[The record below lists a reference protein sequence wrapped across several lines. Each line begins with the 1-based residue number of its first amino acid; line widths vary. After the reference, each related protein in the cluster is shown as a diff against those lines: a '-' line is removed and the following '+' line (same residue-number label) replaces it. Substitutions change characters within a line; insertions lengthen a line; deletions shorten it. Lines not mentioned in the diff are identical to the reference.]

1 MWDLFFWPC
10 NRPAFASNA
19 LMQIVRHH
27 EAELCNNW
35 KTHQNDVHPTDPST
49 TSVFR
54 VGWLVSSQEVS
65 MGLYEGSLIRCHVQ
79 VGLCSTKPWIDSTIT
94 REDFTPSLPWKPS
107 PFLRMVKTIYFYGPS
122 IPWRTV
128 TVITRGSINPQFLLM
143 KSTKNYCD

>member
-54 VGWLVSSQEVS
+54 VG
-65 MGLYEGSLIRCHVQ
+65 
-79 VGLCSTKPWIDSTIT
+79 
-94 REDFTPSLPWKPS
+94 
-107 PFLRMVKTIYFYGPS
+107 
-122 IPWRTV
+122 
-128 TVITRGSINPQFLLM
+128 
-143 KSTKNYCD
+143 